1 MAVTAAAPGFRYE
14 TIFNRVKRIQILSNV
29 SMHSFCSLMGNSE
42 GSFFLFP
49 EIPIEVFYSLIYT
62 M

>member
-29 SMHSFCSLMGNSE
+29 SVQLL
-42 GSFFLFP
+42 LF
-49 EIPIEVFYSLIYT
+49 IDGQ
-62 M
+62 

>member
-29 SMHSFCSLMGNSE
+29 SMHSFCSLMGNSVRV
-42 GSFFLFP
+42 FLPF
-49 EIPIEVFYSLIYT
+49 S
-62 M
+62 